1 VNAAAAWLRRACF
14 SLPLLLMLA
23 LAPMSAQAGMPAGW
37 CSRAT
42 SLDAT
47 QQDRLLRLAVAVH
60 DLLQAQPGRVAVV
73 ARSGTALGWLGER
86 YSHAGLALRD
96 NPLAPWAVRQLF
108 FACEERE
115 ARLFDQGLPAFVQ
128 DLSDPELGFV
138 AVLLLPPEAEA
149 PLARTAL
156 DETQARALLEPR
168 YNAGSY
174 AFSLRDQNCNQW
186 LAEMLA
192 LAWGEAPEPRR
203 AWAQHWLRGQGYQ
216 PAQLRPG
223 LLALAQPFLPWV
235 DPAGQ
240 PAWAQG
246 LWQTSLPSSIERF
259 VRQRWPQARRWEL
272 CLRGD
277 EIHQREGWDPLPE
290 DCRP

>member
-1 VNAAAAWLRRACF
+1 MAVAWLRRACF
-14 SLPLLLMLA
+14 CLPLLLMLA
-23 LAPMSAQAGMPAGW
+23 PMPAKAGMPAGW
-37 CSRAT
+37 CSRAV
-42 SLDAT
+42 SLDAA
-47 QQDRLLRLAVAVH
+47 QQDRLLRLAVAVQ

-73 ARSGTALGWLGER
+73 ARSGTALSWLGER

-108 FACEERE
+108 FACEERA

-128 DLSDPELGFV
+128 DLSDPALGFV
-138 AVLLLPPEAEA
+138 SVLLLPPEADA
-149 PLARTAL
+149 ALARAAL
-156 DETQARALLEPR
+156 DEAQARALLEPR

-186 LAEMLA
+186 LVEMLA
-192 LAWGEAPEPRR
+192 LAWGDLAAPRR
-203 AWAQHWLRGQGYQ
+203 AEAQDWLRTQGYQ

-235 DPAGQ
+235 SPDGQ

-259 VRQRWPQARRWEL
+259 VRQRWPQAQRHEF
-272 CLRGD
+272 CLREDG
-277 EIHQREGWDPLPE
+277 IHQREGWAPLPD